1 MVGCQESCSLEDQW
15 GLMGRAKGHGSPAKR
30 ARTGRGL
37 PGASPTEKGSRL
49 GTGGIRAI
57 WGQEHTRLLRL
68 KGHQSPGEEGNL
80 EPLRA
85 RTSSGLGTLIQAGL
99 DLGSGTVHR
108 AEPRKPEWT

>member
-49 GTGGIRAI
+49 GMGGIRAI
-57 WGQEHTRLLRL
+57 LGAGTHT
-68 KGHQSPGEEGNL
+68 S
-80 EPLRA
+80 
-85 RTSSGLGTLIQAGL
+85 
-99 DLGSGTVHR
+99 
-108 AEPRKPEWT
+108 AEAQGASESW